1 MRKNKRYP
9 LSIHITTLFFA
20 LVVAIGISLI
30 TISYQHSQTLLEE
43 TAGELS
49 NENSLK
55 LQTLFKQQVAPVLTT
70 LDFMA
75 MSSFITHQTDQ
86 AEKSGWLSSIDLLFS
101 RNESLVALYYGSNEG
116 RFTLYRP
123 LSNPV
128 VAKQFGAPKGATM
141 LFRDTNL
148 NGRNEAIFYDP
159 NMDVLSTNIKHDNNY
174 DPRVRPW
181 YSKAENSGK
190 ISLTQPY
197 RFYWLQDTGVTF
209 VRRSAD
215 NRHVVA
221 ADFSLSGLSEK
232 IKELSH
238 SERSKL
244 LLFDKNF
251 YPLAS
256 HQVMIGENEIGQD
269 IRLTL
274 ANSVFS
280 GVLNETSLEGGYD
293 TKEIDN
299 LAWSVAITPVELTDG
314 VKLYLA
320 EATPQDDLLKDLLSM
335 RDKQLMMA
343 LLMLVVCS
351 LVVRFVARKI
361 AEPLDGLNKQAESI
375 RRFVFTKSNY
385 SRSMI
390 KEVNDLSISVELM
403 EHTLHDLMVL
413 LQDTASNQDFNVL
426 AKNIAK
432 QSYIVTKAETIVLS
446 TWDRKTKK
454 FAVTVNHAIIP
465 LRVDMNTLLENAP
478 LMLSQLKNG
487 EVCHLNKQDEL
498 LKPYLLHFHNSD
510 LYFFPLLNREDELIG
525 VLTLGY
531 ERAVTKLQREKHDF
545 LSELLNFAAI
555 AKENID
561 QIQQQKDMLNAFTE
575 LLASTIDTKSPY
587 TGGHCQRVP
596 ALAEML
602 TLAAAQDNNTFG
614 DFSMNSKQW
623 EELSLGAW
631 MHDCGKIITPE
642 YVVDKATKLETNYDR
657 IHEIR
662 MRFELL
668 KQQAHTDYWKAVS
681 QGSDATFE
689 KLRRDK
695 KLSSLDDD
703 FAFVAECNV
712 GSEYMNDVKFERLQ
726 KISQLTW
733 QRTLDDQ
740 LGISWVER
748 NRCELPQELPVTEL
762 MLSDKAAHKVAW
774 PMGHNP
780 KDVWEE
786 TFNLTPGEY
795 QYDRGEL
802 YNLSIRVG
810 TLTNEERFVI
820 NNHIVQTIHMLEKL
834 PYPEHLKNVPEIAG
848 CHHERM
854 DGEGYPRG
862 TKGSMLSV
870 QARVMAIADIF
881 EALTAHDRPYK
892 KAKDLR
898 ESLSI
903 MTQLATTG
911 HIDPDLYLLFLNKD
925 VYKQYA
931 DSFLNPEQ
939 LVQVDID
946 GHIEQVK
953 LYLAKRNLGQKFDNE
968 FTSQQV

>member
-1 MRKNKRYP
+1 MRKKRRYP
-9 LSIHITTLFFA
+9 LSIHITTLFLA
-20 LVVAIGISLI
+20 LVTAIGVSLI
-30 TISYQHSQTLLEE
+30 TISYQHSQTLLEG

-75 MSSFITHQTDQ
+75 MSSFISHQTDS
-86 AEKSGWLSSIDLLFS
+86 AEKNGWLSSIDLVFN
-101 RNESLVALYYGSNEG
+101 RNESLVALYYGSSEG

-123 LSNPV
+123 LINPV
-128 VAKQFGAPKGATM
+128 VAKQFKAPDGATM
-141 LFRDTNL
+141 LFRDTDL
-148 NGRNEAIFYDP
+148 DGRNEAIFYDP
-159 NMDVLSTNIKHDNNY
+159 NMNVMSANIQYDNRY

-181 YSKAENSGK
+181 YSKAEKGGE
-190 ISLTQPY
+190 ISLTEPY
-197 RFYWLQDTGVTF
+197 RFYWLQDSGVTF
-209 VRRSAD
+209 VRRSVD

-221 ADFSLSGLSEK
+221 ADFSLSGLSAK
-232 IKELSH
+232 IKELAY

-244 LLFDKNF
+244 ILFDRNF
-251 YPLAS
+251 HPLAS
-256 HQVMIGENEIGQD
+256 HQVELADQDSSQD

-274 ANSVFS
+274 ADSVFS
-280 GVLNETSLEGGYD
+280 GVLKETSLSGGYA
-293 TKEIDN
+293 TKNVDN
-299 LAWSVAITPVELTDG
+299 LAWSIAVTPVDLTDG
-314 VKLYLA
+314 VELYLA
-320 EATPQDDLLKDLLSM
+320 EATPQNDLMKDLLSM
-335 RDKQLMMA
+335 RDKQLVMA
-343 LLMLVVCS
+343 LLMLLACT
-351 LVVRFVARKI
+351 LIVRYVAKRI
-361 AEPLDGLNKQAESI
+361 AEPLDGLNKQAENI
-375 RRFVFTKSNY
+375 RRFVFTKSHY

-390 KEVNDLSISVELM
+390 KEVNDLSMSVELM
-403 EHTLHDLMVL
+403 EHTLHDLIIL
-413 LQDTASNQDFNVL
+413 LQDTASNQDFSIL

-446 TWDRKTKK
+446 VWDRKTKK
-454 FAVTVNHAIIP
+454 FEVAVNHAIIP
-465 LRVDMNTLLENAP
+465 LRVDMNTLLANAP
-478 LMLSQLKNG
+478 LMLSQLKSG
-487 EVCHLNKQDEL
+487 EVFHLNKKDEL

-510 LYFFPLLNREDELIG
+510 LYFFPLLNRDKQLVG

-531 ERAVTKLQREKHDF
+531 ERRATKLQKEKHDF

-602 TLAAAQDNNTFG
+602 TLAAAEDQGQFR
-614 DFSMNSKQW
+614 DFSMDSKQW

-631 MHDCGKIITPE
+631 MHDCGKITTPE

-681 QGSDATFE
+681 QGSDAAFE

-695 KLSSLDDD
+695 TLHSLDDD
-703 FAFVAECNV
+703 FAFIAECNI
-712 GSEYMNDVKFERLQ
+712 GSEFMNDSKFERLQ
-726 KISQLTW
+726 SIAQLTW
-733 QRTLDDQ
+733 KRTIDDKI
-740 LGISWVER
+740 GISWVEKD
-748 NRCELPQELPVTEL
+748 RCDNSQALPVTEF
-762 MLSDKAAHKVAW
+762 MLSNKAVHKVAW
-774 PMGHNP
+774 PLGHNP
-780 KDVWEE
+780 KDTWEQP
-786 TFNLTPGEY
+786 FNLVPGEY

-802 YNLSIRVG
+802 YNLSVRVG
-810 TLTNEERFVI
+810 TLTSEERFII

-834 PYPEHLKNVPEIAG
+834 PYPEHMKNVPEIAG

-862 TKGSMLSV
+862 QKGSELSV

-881 EALTAHDRPYK
+881 EALTANDRPYK
-892 KAKDLR
+892 KAKNLR

-911 HIDPDLYLLFLNKD
+911 HIDPDLYVLFLGKG

-931 DSFLNPEQ
+931 DKFLEQTQ
-939 LVQVDID
+939 LVDVNID
-946 GHIEQVK
+946 NYLEQVN
-953 LYLAKRNLGQKFDNE
+953 LYLAKQKFDKKQE
-968 FTSQQV
+968 EDVAG

>member
-1 MRKNKRYP
+1 MRKKRRYP
-9 LSIHITTLFFA
+9 LSIHITTLFLA
-20 LVVAIGISLI
+20 LVTAIGVSLI
-30 TISYQHSQTLLEE
+30 TISYQHSQTLLEG

-75 MSSFITHQTDQ
+75 MSSFISHQTDS
-86 AEKSGWLSSIDLLFS
+86 AEKNGWLSSIDLVFN
-101 RNESLVALYYGSNEG
+101 RNESLVALYYGSSEG

-123 LSNPV
+123 LINPV
-128 VAKQFGAPKGATM
+128 IAKQFKAPDGATM
-141 LFRDTNL
+141 LFRDTDL
-148 NGRNEAIFYDP
+148 EGRNEAIFYDP
-159 NMDVLSTNIKHDNNY
+159 NMNVMSANIQYDNRY

-181 YSKAENSGK
+181 YSKAEKGGE
-190 ISLTQPY
+190 ISLTEPY
-197 RFYWLQDTGVTF
+197 RFYWLQDSGVTF
-209 VRRSAD
+209 VRRSVD

-232 IKELSH
+232 IKELAY

-244 LLFDKNF
+244 ILFDRNF
-251 YPLAS
+251 HPLAS
-256 HQVMIGENEIGQD
+256 HQVELADQDSSQD

-274 ANSVFS
+274 ADSVFS
-280 GVLNETSLEGGYD
+280 GILKETALTGGYT
-293 TKEIDN
+293 TKNVDN
-299 LAWSVAITPVELTDG
+299 LAWSIAVTPVDLTDG
-314 VKLYLA
+314 VELYLA
-320 EATPQDDLLKDLLSM
+320 EATPQNDLMKDLLSM
-335 RDKQLMMA
+335 RDKQLVMA
-343 LLMLVVCS
+343 LLMLLACS
-351 LVVRFVARKI
+351 LIVRYVAKKI
-361 AEPLDGLNKQAESI
+361 AEPLDGLNKQAENI

-390 KEVNDLSISVELM
+390 KEVNDLSMSVELM
-403 EHTLHDLMVL
+403 EHTLHDLIIL
-413 LQDTASNQDFNVL
+413 LQDTASNQDFSVL

-446 TWDRKTKK
+446 VWDRKTKQ
-454 FAVTVNHAIIP
+454 FDVAVNHAIIP
-465 LRVDMNTLLENAP
+465 LRVDMNTLLANAP
-478 LMLSQLKNG
+478 LMLSQLKSG
-487 EVCHLNKQDEL
+487 EVFHLNKKDEL

-510 LYFFPLLNREDELIG
+510 LYFFPLLNRDKQLVG

-531 ERAVTKLQREKHDF
+531 ERRATKLQKEKHDF

-602 TLAAAQDNNTFG
+602 TLAAAEDQGQFR
-614 DFSMNSKQW
+614 DFSMDSKQW

-631 MHDCGKIITPE
+631 MHDCGKITTPE

-657 IHEIR
+657 IHEVR

-681 QGSDATFE
+681 QGSDAVFE

-695 KLSSLDDD
+695 TLIGLDDD
-703 FAFVAECNV
+703 FAFVAECNI
-712 GSEYMNDVKFERLQ
+712 GSEFMNDSKSERLQ
-726 KISQLTW
+726 SIAQLTW
-733 QRTLDDQ
+733 KRTIDDQ
-740 LGISWVER
+740 IGISWVEKD
-748 NRCELPQELPVTEL
+748 RCDSSQALPVTEF
-762 MLSDKAAHKVAW
+762 MLSDKAVHKVAW
-774 PMGHNP
+774 PLGHNP
-780 KDVWEE
+780 KDTWEQP
-786 TFNLTPGEY
+786 FNLVPGEY

-802 YNLSIRVG
+802 YNLSVRVG
-810 TLTNEERFVI
+810 TLTSEERFII

-834 PYPEHLKNVPEIAG
+834 PYPEHMKNVPEIAG

-862 TKGSMLSV
+862 QKGSELSV

-881 EALTAHDRPYK
+881 EALTANDRPYK
-892 KAKDLR
+892 KAKNLR

-911 HIDPDLYLLFLNKD
+911 HIDPDLYVLFLGKG

-931 DSFLNPEQ
+931 DKFLEEAQ
-939 LVQVDID
+939 LVDVNID
-946 GHIEQVK
+946 NYIEQVN
-953 LYLAKRNLGQKFDNE
+953 LYLAKQKFYNTQEKD
-968 FTSQQV
+968 VAR